1 MENRVPGSIQDFGF
15 LTAAAFE
22 LSKRAAG
29 RRGVERRLEYAS
41 HVFVAVCL
49 TADGILRLH
58 PESGF
63 YCAAGNEDVWHATA
77 IAALSRVLMEAC
89 ANLHY
94 FALEEA
100 DADERE
106 FRFLLADL
114 HSESERLK
122 WIKCLR
128 EERRRPQRRSGEEET
143 ASVFTSSPEH
153 ERRVNALPKTIEKLS
168 EKLRSNDFCK
178 RLCPSCRRKWLRG
191 KQGFFHTRKQ
201 RAEQA
206 GIARVCYEAEY
217 GHQSAY
223 VHTGP
228 LAVEQIAAFRADD
241 LEARAL
247 LIDAPIRSCCGYLAL
262 AVRHFLTLFPD
273 IEEALPPEVCELVG
287 DCVVYA
293 TGDPS

>member
-1 MENRVPGSIQDFGF
+1 MGDRFPGSIHDLAL

-22 LSKRAAG
+22 LSKKAAG
-29 RRGVERRLEYAS
+29 RCGVERRLEYAS

-49 TADGILRLH
+49 SADGILRLH

-63 YCAAGNEDVWHATA
+63 YRAAGDQHVWHVTG

-94 FALEEA
+94 FALEDVTEE
-100 DADERE
+100 ERE

-114 HSESERLK
+114 QCHSDRLR
-122 WIKCLR
+122 WVTCLR
-128 EERRRPQRRSGEEET
+128 EERRKQQGQARDGQ
-143 ASVFTSSPEH
+143 AVSVSTSSPEH
-153 ERRVNALPKTIEKLS
+153 EREIGALPGRIERLS
-168 EKLRSNDFCK
+168 AELCSNDFYK
-178 RLCPSCRRKWLRG
+178 HLSCSGRRKMK
-191 KQGFFHTRKQ
+191 KQHGFLHTRKE
-201 RAEQA
+201 RAERA
-206 GIARVCYEAEY
+206 GVARACYEAEY

-228 LAVEQIAAFRADD
+228 LAVEQSAAFRADD
-241 LEARAL
+241 PQARML
-247 LIDAPIRSCCGYLAL
+247 LIDMPIRSCCGYLAL

-273 IEEALPPEVCELVG
+273 LEETLPPEVRELVAY
-287 DCVVYA
+287 CVVYA